1 MSHSPPA
8 DASSSRGPVTD
19 LAVVEYGPRRAATVP
34 IPEDVSVVQLLG
46 AARRHWPSL
55 LLLPLLLGAATAA
68 YVATQP
74 RAYVTSASLVPQSGD
89 ASRSRLAGL
98 AAQFGVSV
106 GGGGESRQSPAFYAD
121 LIQSRGILQKLVE
134 SPLVGDATG
143 RRATPIEWWSVP
155 GDTPAQRR
163 EAAIGRA
170 RASLAVSRGRE
181 TGIVTFSFQAPTP
194 HLAAAASA
202 RIIELV
208 NEFDAR
214 TRQQQGTL
222 ERQFVQE
229 RLDEARG
236 DLRRAEERLAD
247 FDRRNRVIDYSPD
260 LMIERGRLQRE
271 QMTQQQ
277 VYTSLAQGAAQARI
291 DALRNSPAIMVVDPP
306 YEPSAPVPRQLAVK
320 TAVALVAGFLIA
332 LVVAI
337 LREVLPAAGLLRR
350 RAA

>member
-1 MSHSPPA
+1 MSQFPPA
-8 DASSSRGPVTD
+8 DVSPPRAPAADR
-19 LAVVEYGPRRAATVP
+19 AVADHGRARPSTVP

-46 AARRHWPSL
+46 AARRHWLSL
-55 LLLPLLLGAATAA
+55 LLLPLLLAAATVA
-68 YVATQP
+68 YVSSRP
-74 RAYVTSASLVPQSGD
+74 RTYVTSASLVAQSGD

-121 LIQSRGILQKLVE
+121 LIQSRGILQQLVE

-143 RRATPIEWWSVP
+143 RRATPIEWWSIE
-155 GDTPAQRR
+155 GGTPAQRR
-163 EAAIGRA
+163 DAAIGRA
-170 RASLAVSRGRE
+170 RASLTVARGRE

-194 HLAAAASA
+194 QLAAAASA

-214 TRQQQGTL
+214 TRQQQAAL
-222 ERQFVQE
+222 ERRFVQE

-236 DLRRAEERLAD
+236 DLRRSEERLAD
-247 FDRRNRVIDYSPD
+247 FDRRNRVVDFSPD
-260 LMIERGRLQRE
+260 LMTERGRLLRDQT
-271 QMTQQQ
+271 TQQQ
-277 VYTSLAQGAAQARI
+277 VFTSLAQGAAQARI
-291 DALRNSPAIMVVDPP
+291 DALRNSPAIMIVDPP
-306 YEPSAPVPRQLAVK
+306 YEPSAPMPRQLAVK